1 MLFFAYNNN
10 LMKIYSAIIECALDQ
25 GIKYFEKRIVKPVE
39 LGGLGLLDL
48 APFLSAQGCAWVE

>member
-1 MLFFAYNNN
+1 
-10 LMKIYSAIIECALDQ
+10 MKIYSAIIECALDQ